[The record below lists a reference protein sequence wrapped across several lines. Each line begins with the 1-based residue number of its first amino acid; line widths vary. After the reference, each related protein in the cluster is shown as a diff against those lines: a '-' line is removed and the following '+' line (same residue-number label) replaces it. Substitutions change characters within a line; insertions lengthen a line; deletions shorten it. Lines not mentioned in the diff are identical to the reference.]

1 MIDVRIFYARFN
13 ERRAICVKKNST
25 NIIKVLGWIASAAGG
40 LLVMWAND
48 RALKEEVDEKIQQYI
63 AEATSEED

>member
-1 MIDVRIFYARFN
+1 M
-13 ERRAICVKKNST
+13 KKNST

-63 AEATSEED
+63 TESTREED

>member
-1 MIDVRIFYARFN
+1 MIDVRIFYDRFN
-13 ERRAICVKKNST
+13 ERRVICVKKNST

>member
-1 MIDVRIFYARFN
+1 MIDVRIFYDRFN
-13 ERRAICVKKNST
+13 ERRVIRVKKNST

-63 AEATSEED
+63 AETTSEED